1 MSQPDSRTIY
11 NTQSLQLIAG
21 QRVLLDE
28 LNINIYPGETWCVL
42 GKNGSGKTT
51 LLTTM
56 AGLQPPASGQL
67 FLGNR
72 NLVHLHRKNIAQKMG
87 MLFQEYPD
95 SFPVTVF
102 ESVMAGRY
110 PHMKSWQLESAVD
123 REKTLSALAFVQMT
137 SFTHRM
143 VNTLSGGEKRRVAL
157 ATLLAQDP
165 AIYLLDEPANHLDL
179 HFQASLLPDLC
190 SALKQKNK
198 TVFMSLHDIN
208 LATHLT
214 DKCLLLMGNGEHL
227 LGETRE
233 IMTRENLETLYNQPF
248 EKIET
253 ETGTKWLPRF

>member
-1 MSQPDSRTIY
+1 
-11 NTQSLQLIAG
+11 
-21 QRVLLDE
+21 
-28 LNINIYPGETWCVL
+28 
-42 GKNGSGKTT
+42 
-51 LLTTM
+51 
-56 AGLQPPASGQL
+56 
-67 FLGNR
+67 
-72 NLVHLHRKNIAQKMG
+72 
-87 MLFQEYPD
+87 
-95 SFPVTVF
+95 
-102 ESVMAGRY
+102 
-110 PHMKSWQLESAVD
+110 MKSWQLESAVD

-248 EKIET
+248 EEIET
-253 ETGTKWLPRF
+253 DNWEQNGYPVSKHNRIKYPIAVGIDFTSADSINCPTLSSCLIIIKSNDA